1 MFHHAGSDRNP
12 PTEVDEPVFACD
24 DVTLLYFHEAPQSKA
39 RLAAAGS
46 VLVKERG

>member
-1 MFHHAGSDRNP
+1 MFHHAGGDRNS
-12 PTEVDEPVFACD
+12 PTEVDGPFACN
-24 DVTLLYFHEAPQSKA
+24 DVALLYFHEAPQSKA